1 MKRRPFFYQRVVFML
16 ALAIG
21 LSGCS
26 RIISDLTGAPAI
38 APTPDFSETM
48 YWLVDDATMR
58 MSTQLAYELDRRFET
73 AIASLGGVRAAET
86 PLSTAGDDAG
96 MHEMKIDVTSVP
108 DAIRTKQAAAS
119 RGIDTGLDCEN
130 QMTFVADVTV
140 PDFTAVRLGKP
151 FTKTWRVRN
160 TGTCEWNE
168 GYAIVFDMGDS
179 MAAAERT
186 NLPSGTVV
194 PPGETIELSVYM
206 TAPEKR
212 GEYAG
217 YWKLEDST
225 GRRFGTGTDSS
236 KALWVKVEVE

>member
-1 MKRRPFFYQRVVFML
+1 MTGVQTC
-16 ALAIG
+16 ALPI
-21 LSGCS
+21 
-26 RIISDLTGAPAI
+26 
-38 APTPDFSETM
+38 
-48 YWLVDDATMR
+48 
-58 MSTQLAYELDRRFET
+58 
-73 AIASLGGVRAAET
+73 
-86 PLSTAGDDAG
+86 
-96 MHEMKIDVTSVP
+96 
-108 DAIRTKQAAAS
+108 
-119 RGIDTGLDCEN
+119 
-130 QMTFVADVTV
+130 
-140 PDFTAVRLGKP
+140 
-151 FTKTWRVRN
+151 
-160 TGTCEWNE
+160 CEWNE

-179 MAAAERT
+179 MAAAEWT